1 MEQNATNV
9 LGSLHGGFT
18 ATLVDATSTYA
29 LYCDQDEITPSVSLD
44 MHMTYMKAAN
54 LGDEILIDAKTMRAG
69 KNLAYLRVEVK
80 NKQTGDLLAQALHT
94 RFLLSEKSY

>member
-1 MEQNATNV
+1 
-9 LGSLHGGFT
+9 
-18 ATLVDATSTYA
+18 
-29 LYCDQDEITPSVSLD
+29 
-44 MHMTYMKAAN
+44 MKAAN